1 MSELSHMSP
10 FAIFEIKPFKSLV
23 FTMRLPAT
31 LLLLALV
38 FFTSNVLTQL
48 DASWELS
55 SGPTVFLDGSP
66 MAHPFTGGLTAPQW
80 SPIDLD
86 GDGDEDLFAF
96 DRDGNRVLAF
106 ERLNAP
112 AI

>member
-38 FFTSNVLTQL
+38 FFTSNVLAQL

-55 SGPTVFLDGSP
+55 GWFTNGPSVYRRVDGTSMVP
-66 MAHPFTGGLTAPQW
+66 H
-80 SPIDLD
+80 
-86 GDGDEDLFAF
+86 
-96 DRDGNRVLAF
+96 
-106 ERLNAP
+106 
-112 AI
+112 

>member
-1 MSELSHMSP
+1 
-10 FAIFEIKPFKSLV
+10 
-23 FTMRLPAT
+23 MRLPSHF
-31 LLLLALV
+31 LLLALV
-38 FFTSNVLTQL
+38 LFTSNLLAQL
-48 DASWELS
+48 DATWELS
-55 SGPTVFLDGSP
+55 IGPTVSLLDGSP

-112 AI
+112 ATRVV